1 MNYSHFLLTLILNI
15 LLILPILPILLF
27 QHYSQ
32 FNFLIKFIAANLN
45 FNLKLEFLIVILLL
59 AIIKLNYSFRD
70 EIKLFNLNY
79 LFLIFYLIKI
89 HFKADYFYFR
99 QLL

>member
-1 MNYSHFLLTLILNI
+1 LNYSHFLLTLILNI
-15 LLILPILPILLF
+15 LLILPILLF

-45 FNLKLEFLIVILLL
+45 FNLKLEFLIIILLL

-79 LFLIFYLIKI
+79 LFLIFDLIKI